1 MGGVANI
8 GQRPT
13 VNGVRQQLEV
23 HLFDFHANL
32 YGKQLEIVL
41 LHKLRDEHKFDSF
54 EALKQQ
60 IELDAEAARVWLRQR
75 NR

>member
-1 MGGVANI
+1 GGVANI

-32 YGKQLEIVL
+32 YGKQLEVEL
-41 LHKLRDEHKFDSF
+41 LHKLRDEQKFESF

-60 IELDAEAARVWLRQR
+60 IELDAEAARVWLRQLKR
-75 NR
+75 